1 MSFGCNSYIMISVTY
16 DNPASDAT
24 YLEGAWSGGDA
35 SGTFKTP
42 IIYVDDVQDIDAGRK
57 FKARQQQALD
67 MEAELGG

>member
-1 MSFGCNSYIMISVTY
+1 MISVTY

-42 IIYVDDVQDIDAGRK
+42 IIYVDDVQDIDATVEK

>member
-1 MSFGCNSYIMISVTY
+1 MISVTY

-42 IIYVDDVQDIDAGRK
+42 IIYVDDAQDIDATVEK

>member
-1 MSFGCNSYIMISVTY
+1 MISVTY

-24 YLEGAWSGGDA
+24 YLEGTWSGGAA

-42 IIYVDDVQDIDAGRK
+42 IIYADDVQDIDATVEK

>member
-1 MSFGCNSYIMISVTY
+1 MISVTY

-42 IIYVDDVQDIDAGRK
+42 IIYVDGVQDIDATVEK
-57 FKARQQQALD
+57 FKAKQQQALD
-67 MEAELGG
+67 MEALTEE